1 MGHLTIAGVQH
12 ASPER
17 RSKHSLVS
25 VGGSAWLFGGIGD
38 CGPLDDVW
46 TLDFATG
53 MTWENPWKALIGE
66 TCARLAK
73 PDQMCPLDCGRP
85 Q

>member
-1 MGHLTIAGVQH
+1 
-12 ASPER
+12 
-17 RSKHSLVS
+17 LVS
-25 VGGSAWLFGGIGD
+25 FGGSAWLFGGIGD

-46 TLDFATG
+46 TLDLATG
-53 MTWENPWKALIGE
+53 TTWENPWKALIGE